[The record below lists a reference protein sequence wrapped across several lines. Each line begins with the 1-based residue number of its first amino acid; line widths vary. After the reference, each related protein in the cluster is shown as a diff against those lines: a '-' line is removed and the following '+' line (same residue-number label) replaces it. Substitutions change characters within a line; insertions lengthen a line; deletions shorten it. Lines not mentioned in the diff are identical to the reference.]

1 MPFKPGEING
11 KPWKKGH
18 HSTHDLRAAGLKGK
32 AHSPWRHNT
41 ARTPGAKKLR
51 EQWEREG
58 TLRR

>member
-1 MPFKPGEING
+1 MPFKPGELNG

-41 ARTPGAKKLR
+41 ARTPGSKKLR